1 MIKTKLFSEDFDKP
15 NIDEQINKWIAKH
28 PDYIIV
34 DVKLQSNVIDDV
46 DNPYVSYAF
55 HGALVIYKEYE
66 NQKEKRNAGK
76 SANH

>member
-15 NIDEQINKWIAKH
+15 NIDVQINKWIAKH

-34 DVKLQSNVIDDV
+34 DVKLQSHLLKNDE
-46 DNPYVSYAF
+46 YTSYLVRD
-55 HGALVIYKEYE
+55 ALVIYKEYE